1 MVRSRRLLTR
11 SIAVGAS
18 ASRTYP
24 EAVSPIRL
32 IVLTA
37 AVPVVGLLAMVG
49 FGVSLRDAG
58 LLMLGVTLQ
67 AWAGGYLWRLVTNRS
82 GASSRVD
89 PVDVLGPAVALGT
102 AAAVLVGVVLNP
114 LVPAGTGWL
123 ALPAVALVVWVV
135 RRMSGRALTPAEWR
149 LRRSTVI
156 GFMAAVVAGLGSI
169 AINVSR
175 YPLGGAGPWTTYHRD
190 MLYFEGLATSTGVFG
205 PNDSVF
211 MAGADVRYHWLA
223 YGWAGQLTH
232 TVGAEPFVVLTRV
245 LPVVALIGCAALV
258 ISWTARLVDRW
269 PATLLAA
276 GLLAAGGY
284 VGATNG
290 TILNFDSPSQNLTTL
305 WMVGALVA
313 ALAYVRRIGSWGM
326 VAAFV
331 ALVAATTGGKISSAA
346 VVLVPLGLVA
356 LVLTVRRD
364 ASARRAWLLVLVG
377 AAAAGIVYV
386 ALVAGS
392 ASPGDLRLLSLD
404 SRASSVQGLDS
415 SAGARGVILGT
426 LTLMLAMAAR
436 WLGLAWLLRDRSW
449 RWRPDVVLGV
459 GLVIVALVPVII
471 LSQGVN
477 ETWFALA
484 ASAPLAALSSA
495 GVALG
500 WEHVRNRTAL
510 LASLVLGAAV
520 VVVVPIVWIP
530 DVVFPMSIRFFG
542 PWIAYAVALV
552 GGVLIAVLFGR
563 RQWRGVLVVSSV
575 SILVFAGAASRIS
588 PVLADAMHS
597 APSAVASTGAEA
609 TPGDIELAPVMEPP
623 AELLT
628 GTPPERTTWN
638 ADDAAAAK
646 FVRDT
651 LSTSDVLVTNDTSS
665 FVVPAL
671 TQRRTYLSGAP
682 YQGLYGSA
690 ESVLG
695 IPARI
700 ATSLAF
706 TRDLEATAFE
716 ELCRAGVTWG
726 WAVLDSTP
734 LRSWEPYAVTA
745 FENDTVAVIRFDQDS
760 CP

>member
-1 MVRSRRLLTR
+1 M
-11 SIAVGAS
+11 
-18 ASRTYP
+18 
-24 EAVSPIRL
+24 
-32 IVLTA
+32 VLTA
-37 AVPVVGLLAMVG
+37 AVPVVSLLAMLG
-49 FGVSLRDAG
+49 LGVSLRDAV
-58 LLMLGVTLQ
+58 LLALGVTLQ

-82 GASSRVD
+82 GASSSVD

-102 AAAVLVGVVLNP
+102 AVAVLVGVVLNP
-114 LVPAGTGWL
+114 VVTAGTGWL
-123 ALPAVALVVWVV
+123 VLPAVALVVWVV
-135 RRMSGRALTPAEWR
+135 RRMSGRALAPVQWR

-156 GFMAAVVAGLGSI
+156 GFAAAVVAGLGSI

-205 PNDSVF
+205 PNDGVF

-245 LPVVALIGCAALV
+245 LPLVALIGCAALV

-364 ASARRAWLLVLVG
+364 ASARRVWLLVLVG
-377 AAAAGIVYV
+377 AVLAGIVYFV
-386 ALVAGS
+386 LVAGS
-392 ASPGDLRLLSLD
+392 ASPGDLRLFSLD

-415 SAGARGVILGT
+415 SAGPRGVMLGT

-436 WLGLAWLLRDRSW
+436 WWGLAWLLWDRSW

-459 GLVIVALVPVII
+459 GLVIVGLVPVII

-500 WEHVRNRTAL
+500 WEHMRNRTAL
-510 LASLVLGAAV
+510 LASLVLGAV
-520 VVVVPIVWIP
+520 VVVMVPLVWIP
-530 DVVFPMSIRFFG
+530 DVVYPMSIRFFG

-575 SILVFAGAASRIS
+575 SVLVFAGAASRVS

-597 APSAVASTGAEA
+597 SPPAPPAASSPDPEASLDTAVEAAASVGAEA

-638 ADDAAAAK
+638 ADDAAAAQ

-651 LSTSDVLVTNDTSS
+651 LSTSDVLVTNDTTS

-690 ESVLG
+690 ESVVG

-700 ATSLAF
+700 AISLAF
-706 TRDLEATAFE
+706 TRDLDATAFE
-716 ELCRAGVTWG
+716 ELCRAGVKWG
-726 WAVLDSTP
+726 WVVLDSTP

-745 FENDTVAVIRFDQDS
+745 FENDAVAVIRIDQDS

>member
-1 MVRSRRLLTR
+1 ML
-11 SIAVGAS
+11 
-18 ASRTYP
+18 
-24 EAVSPIRL
+24 
-32 IVLTA
+32 LTA
-37 AVPVVGLLAMVG
+37 AVPVAGLLAMAG
-49 FGVSLRDAG
+49 LGVSVRDAV
-58 LLMLGVTLQ
+58 LLTLGVTLQ
-67 AWAGGYLWRLVTNRS
+67 AWAGGYLWRLVTTRS
-82 GASSRVD
+82 GASSIVD
-89 PVDVLGPAVALGT
+89 PVDVLGPALALGT

-114 LVPAGTGWL
+114 VVPPGTGWL
-123 ALPAVALVVWVV
+123 ALPSIAIVVWVV
-135 RRMSGRALTPAEWR
+135 RRWTGRALTPADWQ
-149 LRRSTVI
+149 LLRSTVI
-156 GFMAAVVAGLGSI
+156 GFLAAVVAGLGSI

-205 PNDSVF
+205 PDDSVF

-245 LPVVALIGCAALV
+245 LPVVALMGCAALV

-276 GLLAAGGY
+276 GLLTAGGY

-305 WMVGALVA
+305 WMVGALVT
-313 ALAYVRRIGSWGM
+313 ALAFVRGVGSWGM

-346 VVLVPLGLVA
+346 VALVPLGLLA

-377 AAAAGIVYV
+377 ASVAGIVYV
-386 ALVAGS
+386 ALISGS
-392 ASPGDLRLLSLD
+392 ASPGDLRLFSLD

-415 SAGARGVILGT
+415 SAGARGVLLGT
-426 LTLMLAMAAR
+426 LTLLLAMAAR
-436 WLGLAWLLRDRSW
+436 WWGLAWLLRDRSW

-459 GLVIVALVPVII
+459 GLVIVGLVPVIV

-484 ASAPLAALSSA
+484 ASAPLAALSAA

-500 WEHVRNRTAL
+500 WEHVRHRTAL

-542 PWIAYAVALV
+542 PWIAYAIALL
-552 GGVLIAVLFGR
+552 GGVVIAVLFGR
-563 RQWRGVLVVSSV
+563 QQWRAVLVISSA
-575 SILVFAGAASRIS
+575 SILVFAGAASRVS
-588 PVLADAMHS
+588 PVLADVIHS
-597 APSAVASTGAEA
+597 SSPAPPAASSQGAEASPDTAVEATASVGAEA
-609 TPGDIELAPVMEPP
+609 TPGDIELAPIMEPP

-628 GTPPERTTWN
+628 GTPPERTTWTV
-638 ADDAAAAK
+638 DDATAAQ

-651 LSTSDVLVTNDTSS
+651 LSTSDVLVTNDTTS

-671 TQRRTYLSGAP
+671 TQRRTYLSGVP

-700 ATSLAF
+700 ETSLAF
-706 TRDLEATAFE
+706 TRELDSASFA

-726 WAVLDSTP
+726 WVVLDSTP
-734 LRSWEPYAVTA
+734 LRSWEPYAVTV
-745 FENDTVAVIRFDQDS
+745 FENDTVAVIRINQDS